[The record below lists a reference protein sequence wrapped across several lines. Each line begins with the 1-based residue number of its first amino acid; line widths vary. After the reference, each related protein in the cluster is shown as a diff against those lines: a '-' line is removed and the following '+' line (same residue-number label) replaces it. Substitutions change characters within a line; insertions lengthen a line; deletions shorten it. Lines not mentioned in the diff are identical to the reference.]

1 MRLIRNRVVGAQ
13 FAFYV
18 LYFSMNIVYNKREV
32 IVMDTVKIGKFLS
45 RLRHERELTQ
55 EQLAERLGI
64 SNKTVSRWENG
75 NYMPHVEMLME
86 LSEFYGVSI
95 NEILSGRRLE
105 ESETKSAAD
114 ENMLNML
121 EESPF
126 SPEEKK
132 KYFTKKWKREHWFSF
147 VIPTVIAFVFIIV
160 STLRDVPLGVVIGC
174 LIPIPARIVSYNMM
188 MSYVEGKVYKIE
200 NDIHDKKS

>member
-1 MRLIRNRVVGAQ
+1 
-13 FAFYV
+13 
-18 LYFSMNIVYNKREV
+18 
-32 IVMDTVKIGKFLS
+32 MDTVKIGKFLS
-45 RLRHERELTQ
+45 QLRHEREMTQ

-75 NYMPHVEMLME
+75 NYMPPVEMLME
-86 LSEFYGVSI
+86 LSKFYGVSI

-114 ENMLNML
+114 ENLRNVL

-126 SPEEKK
+126 SLEEKK
-132 KYFTKKWKREHWFSF
+132 NYFTKKWKKEHLSSF
-147 VIPTVIAFVFIIV
+147 VIPTVIAFAFILI
-160 STLRDVPLGVVIGC
+160 SELCHQPLGVLIGC

-188 MSYVEGKVYKIE
+188 MSYVEGKAYKIE
-200 NDIHDKKS
+200 NDIPDKKS